1 MARTRVTCYFPV
13 PNVPAVTLGAF
24 SVWYVDVEVDERD
37 GKAEV
42 LKAIALATGAK
53 FSSLKI
59 RLGGFN
65 EILAFDVDASGL
77 RVGACGYTEAVYDK
91 RLLRAHELNDVGCGS
106 AFDLP
111 DFDPSKYDGRYDWKQ
126 KDPDERR

>member
-1 MARTRVTCYFPV
+1 MVKTRVTCYFPV
-13 PNVPAVTLGAF
+13 PGARAVTLGAF
-24 SVWYVDVEVDERD
+24 SVWYVDVDVDERD
-37 GKAEV
+37 GKADV
-42 LKAIALATGAK
+42 VRAIAIATGAK

-65 EILAFDVDASGL
+65 EILAFDTRASGL

-91 RLLRAHELNDVGCGS
+91 RLLTAHELNNVGCGN
-106 AFDLP
+106 AFELP

-126 KDPDERR
+126 KDPDDGR